1 MSETIPE
8 AQFAVGDYFHL
19 QFVWRIPN
27 QDYLRAIFRAEVL
40 MLDELSHKYVVNL
53 AEFVAG
59 RQEDSRGDMRSP
71 EEVSRDYWAKVINL
85 TGHKIAVAYESDD
98 GRPLWLRFETLT
110 GEHNFFSRLNELP
123 EYFKKRLPED
133 FEF

>member
-1 MSETIPE
+1 
-8 AQFAVGDYFHL
+8 
-19 QFVWRIPN
+19 
-27 QDYLRAIFRAEVL
+27 